1 MYSNNEFL
9 TYFQVVILTFLVIS
23 AVSKPQ
29 IGFNGLG
36 SSSFNN
42 NLITQYNYGYQVGYL
57 QNNIINVRARQPF
70 QPHFQPHYQPQF
82 LLHFQPSVLPTFP
95 PYPFIPQ
102 IQPFIPQS
110 RLFQPKTLNSWNLGK
125 LSDPGTAENQFLNV
139 IGIFWKVFGC

>member
-1 MYSNNEFL
+1 M
-9 TYFQVVILTFLVIS
+9 VIS
-23 AVSKPQ
+23 ALSKPQ

-36 SSSFNN
+36 SPFNN
-42 NLITQYNYGYQVGYL
+42 NLITQYNYGYQVEYL
-57 QNNIINVRARQPF
+57 QYNIINVRARQPF

-110 RLFQPKTLNSWNLGK
+110 RFFQPKTLNYTTSLNNNDSDVVPEIVAK
-125 LSDPGTAENQFLNV
+125 LTPFIEETILNS
-139 IGIFWKVFGC
+139 INGPEPPSGSGQRK

>member
-1 MYSNNEFL
+1 M
-9 TYFQVVILTFLVIS
+9 
-23 AVSKPQ
+23 SKPQ

-36 SSSFNN
+36 SPFNN

-57 QNNIINVRARQPF
+57 QNNIINVRARQP
-70 QPHFQPHYQPQF
+70 FQPHYQPQF

-110 RLFQPKTLNSWNLGK
+110 RLFQPKTLNTTTSLNNDDSDVVPEIVAK
-125 LSDPGTAENQFLNV
+125 LTPFIEETILNS
-139 IGIFWKVFGC
+139 INGPEPPSGSGQRK